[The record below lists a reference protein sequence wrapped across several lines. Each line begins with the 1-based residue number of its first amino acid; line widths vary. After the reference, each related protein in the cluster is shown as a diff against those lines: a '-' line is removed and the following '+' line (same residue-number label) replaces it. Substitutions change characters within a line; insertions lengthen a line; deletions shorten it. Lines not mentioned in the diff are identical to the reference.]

1 MYVRAF
7 AHTTPG
13 RTVHTVIY
21 ANIPLQS
28 CAVYNSVHC
37 GTRWPS
43 VGGPVEA
50 DRGTDL
56 HSLVSESFALDPV
69 VILGR
74 KKSPVRKLNCDLGIH
89 LFNRDHVKTKEIV

>member
-1 MYVRAF
+1 M
-7 AHTTPG
+7 
-13 RTVHTVIY
+13 
-21 ANIPLQS
+21 
-28 CAVYNSVHC
+28 
-37 GTRWPS
+37 
-43 VGGPVEA
+43 EA